1 MGWSRARRRGYPS
14 GVDHSKRLSLV
25 TWCAALLL
33 GSGTVACSA
42 DDTTITE
49 PPGPTAQTLS
59 ASLRTLVGPGQ
70 HAAVSV
76 DARAGLQS
84 TVNPTPALTTA
95 GEQAVARAPAWVR
108 QQLRLR
114 LGMVDSGLQDEL
126 GALVLD
132 APDERVVDEIA
143 FSVANL
149 PELTAS
155 LAHFDPALI
164 TENALALYAYD
175 ERVAYAEIVDTG
187 SPGDDDYW
195 STVRYT
201 MLDDGGQPTTYD
213 LPRDLYYWYVAHP
226 VIEVEDLLPVD
237 PGTGHPAD
245 SPKGVHWRRYVMD
258 SSIETFDYRNHYLL
272 LQPNDLSGLAL
283 GLSASAHLDT
293 PNIYPL
299 RIFVDEQGNGLL
311 TETDLGAGTLLAST
325 LSLADAYAAGTT
337 GPLANLVTYG
347 NTNVTLTP
355 AATVA
360 LLMDETPWGSD
371 VYSAALATEGIA
383 PQIHPAADLAA
394 LDLATFDK
402 IIVASDQS
410 AAFYPAVAARSAEL
424 EAWVQA
430 GGVLEL
436 DLHAGVD
443 LSALTWPNGIATQG
457 GAPAEVR
464 IEGQPLLAD
473 TIGSA
478 TAVWDGVPYP
488 DLSGDR
494 PPPTTGLAMDV
505 IGWFVSQNLFDNVSE
520 RQQLGAGVPERT
532 QYPQR
537 IVHNHYGNC
546 GEIADLMAA
555 AGRASLLPVRNVIEL
570 EDHTWNEVW
579 VAGRWVPW
587 QVDWS
592 DSSTRIDSAAVGYDD
607 EQGGSKELS
616 GLFSIRGDGYVG
628 SDPPAATYTDT
639 ATIEVTV
646 HDSVGRPIDGAVVV
660 LFTEDFY
667 TPTDPAEAE
676 VARTDRAGAVSFVV
690 GDGRNYWLYAASAAG
705 GGVKYPGALTEPLT
719 FAQLA
724 KIAADTD
731 TTLGAVIT
739 KDVTLDVD
747 LAPLTAAGPGD
758 PGDGLGVAT
767 ASAELRSSYI
777 VAGSLY
783 ASDASGN
790 SLGHVILDAPGVTL
804 RYYLLDQPGY
814 DAFAAGQPFVALAEA
829 EDAAA
834 LTVPTEAVPSSGTLW
849 LVAYNPSVSEVADV
863 ELALEQRVP

>member
-1 MGWSRARRRGYPS
+1 
-14 GVDHSKRLSLV
+14 VDHPTRLTLV
-25 TWCAALLL
+25 TWSAALLL
-33 GSGTVACSA
+33 GSGTVACSS
-42 DDTTITE
+42 DESSIIE
-49 PPGPTAQTLS
+49 PPGPTAQSLS
-59 ASLRTLVGPGQ
+59 ASLRTLIGPGQ

-76 DARAGLQS
+76 DARAQLQS

-108 QQLRLR
+108 QPLRLR
-114 LGMVDSGLQDEL
+114 LGMVDAGLQDEL
-126 GALVLD
+126 AALVLD

-143 FSVANL
+143 FSIANL
-149 PELTAS
+149 PELSAS

-213 LPRDLYYWYVAHP
+213 LPRELYYWYVAHP
-226 VIEVEDLLPVD
+226 VVEVDDLLPVD

-245 SPKGVHWRRYVMD
+245 APAGVHWRRYVMD
-258 SSIETFDYRNHYLL
+258 SSTATFDYRNHYLL
-272 LQPNDLSGLAL
+272 LQPNDLTGLEL

-299 RIFVDEQGNGLL
+299 RVFVDELGNGLL
-311 TETDLGAGTLLAST
+311 TETDLGTGTLLAST
-325 LSLADAYAAGTT
+325 LSLAEAYAAGTT

-347 NTNVTLTP
+347 NTNVTLTS
-355 AATVA
+355 AARVA

-371 VYSAALATEGIA
+371 VYSAALASKGIT
-383 PQIHPAADLAA
+383 PEIHPVADLAT
-394 LDLATFDK
+394 LDLASFDK

-410 AAFYPAVAARSAEL
+410 AAFYAAVAARSAEL
-424 EAWVQA
+424 EAWIA
-430 GGVLEL
+430 PPSPLPGGVLEL
-436 DLHAGVD
+436 DLHASAD
-443 LSALTWPNGIATQG
+443 LSALSWPNGITTAG

-478 TAVWDGVPYP
+478 TAVWDGVAYP

-505 IGWFVSQNLFDNVSE
+505 IGWFVSQNLFDNVTERSE
-520 RQQLGAGVPERT
+520 VSSSVERT

-555 AGRASLLPVRNVIEL
+555 AGRAALLPVRNVIEV

-592 DSSTRIDSAAVGYDD
+592 DSSTRIDSAAVGYDRD
-607 EQGGSKELS
+607 HGGSKDLS
-616 GLFSIRGDGYVG
+616 GLLSIRGDGYVG
-628 SDPPAATYTDT
+628 EWPGATYTDT
-639 ATIEVTV
+639 ATIEITV
-646 HDSVGRPIDGAVVV
+646 HDTVGRPIDGAVVV
-660 LFTEDFY
+660 LFTENFY

-676 VARTDRAGAVSFVV
+676 VARTDPTGAVSFVV
-690 GDGRNYWLYAASAAG
+690 GNGRNYWLYVGSAAG
-705 GGVKYPGALTEPLT
+705 GGVKYPGELHDPLT

-731 TTLGAVIT
+731 TTPGAVIT
-739 KDVTLDVD
+739 KDVALDVD

-758 PGDGLGVAT
+758 PGDGLGTAT
-767 ASAELRSSYI
+767 VSAELRSSYI

-783 ASDASGN
+783 ASDASQK
-790 SLGHVILDAPGVTL
+790 SLGHVIIDAPGVTL
-804 RYYLLDQPGY
+804 RYYLLDQPSY
-814 DAFAAGQPFVALAEA
+814 DAFAAGQPFLALAAA
-829 EDAAA
+829 EDATA
-834 LTVPTEAVPSSGTLW
+834 LTVPTEAVPSSGALW
-849 LVAYNPSVSEVADV
+849 LVAYNPSVSEAVEV
-863 ELALEQRVP
+863 ELALEGRAP